1 MTRYASLIER
11 FERFA
16 VGTLMLLLVVLV
28 AIALGAL
35 VVLMIVRIPQ
45 VLPELRSVELL
56 QEAVQRGFGGVL
68 VVLLGLELLDTI
80 RVYFRDHRFKVEVI
94 LFVAMIAVGRH
105 IVQIEGHQIEGTT
118 LLGLGGIMLALA
130 ASYYLVR
137 RAPQGS

>member
-16 VGTLMLLLVVLV
+16 VGTLMLLLVLLV
-28 AIALGAL
+28 ATGLGAL
-35 VVLMIVRIPQ
+35 VVLMVVRIPQ
-45 VLPELRSVELL
+45 VLPEIRSVERL

-68 VVLLGLELLDTI
+68 IVLLGLELLDTI
-80 RVYFRDHRFKVEVI
+80 RVYFREHRFRVEVI

-105 IVQIEGHQIEGTT
+105 IVQLEGAGVDGVT
-118 LLGLGGIMLALA
+118 LFGLGGIMLALA

-137 RAPQGS
+137 RAPQG